1 MKLERDSILSKQEKV
16 FLTANFLDRHPEIEI
31 QDLYKWL
38 YYGEFG
44 YEEQN
49 TFLKASKKIPPLQ
62 FLLDQIED
70 ERAFGNISE
79 IVWEPMGTSHKF
91 VSVFVTQYFLK
102 ECPLVRLINL
112 MERSSAFRGS
122 RMQFKLDWT
131 IVKEYA
137 LGMMPNWTKDD
148 FYQFEDRIGFH
159 QLPILDYSERYLQ
172 NYFHKHRI
180 ISQKLFFEY
189 FPEFLDESILYPGK
203 KSSSIIG

>member
-1 MKLERDSILSKQEKV
+1 MLERDSILSRQEKI
-16 FLTANFLDRHPEIEI
+16 FLTANFLDHYTEIEI
-31 QDLYKWL
+31 IDLYKWL
-38 YYGEFG
+38 YFGEFG
-44 YEEQN
+44 YEAQN

-62 FLLDQIED
+62 MLLDQIED
-70 ERAFGNISE
+70 ERAFGNFSE

-91 VSVFVTQYFLK
+91 VSVFVTQYYLK

-131 IVKEYA
+131 IAKEYA
-137 LGMMPNWTKDD
+137 LSMKPNWTKDD

-159 QLPILDYSERYLQ
+159 QLPILDYSEKYLE
-172 NYFHKHRI
+172 NYSYKNRI

-189 FPEFLDESILYPGK
+189 FPEFYDDTRLYPGK
-203 KSSSIIG
+203 KFSSIIG